1 MTKFI
6 DKKESENLELKRSVG
21 EWKEIVETVAAFS
34 NTSGGRIIV
43 GVSKSGNIVGMEIGK
58 NTIED
63 LTNKIVINTDPKI
76 YPKIAAEKIGE
87 KNVIVIEVNEST
99 DKLVLAFGRPFKRV
113 GKSTIRMSKDE
124 YETSIL
130 EKHKEKLRFDNQ
142 ICEDTKLNDIN
153 NDGVIA
159 FLKKAKTERGL
170 DIELDLS
177 LKEILMRLKLIK
189 DSKLTNSAILLFG
202 KNPQDFF
209 IQAEVK
215 CVRFKGTGV
224 TGTMI
229 DMKDIGS
236 NLINQVIEVEK
247 FIFSHISLTSWIENG
262 KIERQEK
269 WEYPPKAIREA
280 LVNAIAHR
288 DYRSPSKVQVR
299 IFDDR
304 IEFWN
309 PGKLPEG
316 WTVETLKEKHESK
329 PFNPLIARAFF
340 WIKYIE
346 EVGTGTNKIIDWC
359 KEWGLPEPDFEYT
372 RTSIV
377 TTFRKSKLTR
387 EYLENLGLNERELKI
402 IEHIKVNNRITS
414 SAIQKMFNVRRK
426 AANSYLK
433 KLIDLGLIARK
444 GAGKMI
450 YYVFKIG

>member
-6 DKKESENLELKRSVG
+6 NKKESENLEFKKSVG

>member
-1 MTKFI
+1 MK
-6 DKKESENLELKRSVG
+6 DRKESENIEFKKSVG
-21 EWKEIVETVAAFS
+21 EWREIVETVSAFS
-34 NTSGGRIIV
+34 NTNGGEIVVGALNSGVILGI
-43 GVSKSGNIVGMEIGK
+43 KIGK
-58 NTIED
+58 DSIED
-63 LTNKIVINTDPKI
+63 LTNKIVTNTDPKV
-76 YPKIAAEKIGE
+76 YPKIAVEKIE
-87 KNVIVIEVNEST
+87 KKNVIVIEVKESA

-113 GKSTIRMSKDE
+113 GKSTVRMSKDE

-130 EKHKEKLRFDNQ
+130 EKHKEKLHFDNQ
-142 ICEDTKLNDIN
+142 ICKEARLKDIYKEQIKL
-153 NDGVIA
+153 

-170 DIELDLS
+170 DISSDLPA
-177 LKEILMRLKLIK
+177 KEVLMRLKLMQNR
-189 DSKLTNSAILLFG
+189 KLTNSAVLLFG
-202 KNPQDFF
+202 NNPQDFF
-209 IQAEVK
+209 IQAEAK
-215 CVRFKGTGV
+215 CIRFKGTGV

-236 NLINQVIEVEK
+236 NLIDQVIEVEK

-280 LVNAIAHR
+280 LINAIAHR
-288 DYRSPSKVQVR
+288 DYKSPSKVQVR

-372 RTSIV
+372 GTSIV
-377 TTFRKSKLTR
+377 TTFRKSKLTH
-387 EYLENLGLNERELKI
+387 EYLESLGLNERELKI
-402 IEHIKVNNRITS
+402 IEYIKVNNRITS
-414 SAIQKMFNVRRK
+414 SAIQKIFNVRRK

-444 GAGKMI
+444 GAGKMV
-450 YYVFKIG
+450 YYIFKVG

>member
-6 DKKESENLELKRSVG
+6 DKKESENLEFKKSVG

-43 GVSKSGNIVGMEIGK
+43 GVLKSGSIVGMEIGE

-63 LTNKIVINTDPKI
+63 LTNKIVTNTDPKI
-76 YPKIAAEKIGE
+76 YPKIAVEKIGE

-170 DIELDLS
+170 DIEVNLS

-202 KNPQDFF
+202 NNPQDFF

-359 KEWGLPEPDFEYT
+359 KEWGLPEPDFEFKQ
-372 RTSIV
+372 TSVVI
-377 TTFRKSKLTR
+377 TLRKSKLTD
-387 EYLENLGLNERELKI
+387 
-402 IEHIKVNNRITS
+402 
-414 SAIQKMFNVRRK
+414 
-426 AANSYLK
+426 SYLLSLDLNDRQK
-433 KLIDLGLIARK
+433 KAINFLKKSQYITNKEYREINQIGKVTAAKDLNQLVERGILRTIGK
-444 GAGKMI
+444 GRSLKYEMND
-450 YYVFKIG
+450 

>member
-6 DKKESENLELKRSVG
+6 DKKESENLEFKKSVG

-63 LTNKIVINTDPKI
+63 LTNKIVTNTDPKI

-87 KNVIVIEVNEST
+87 KNVIIIEVNEST

-113 GKSTIRMSKDE
+113 GKSTIKMSKDE

-142 ICEDTKLNDIN
+142 ICEDTRLGDIDEEEIKL
-153 NDGVIA
+153 

-170 DIELDLS
+170 NIELDLS

-202 KNPQDFF
+202 KNPQSFF

-236 NLINQVIEVEK
+236 NLIDQVIEVEK

-372 RTSIV
+372 GTNIV